1 VFAAFTRNL
10 LQFKRETKRRLGM
23 TLSLK
28 PSHVRRYAEIG
39 KLLWKYSRS
48 DIFHTSAFVDAN
60 EELPATDGK
69 GKGAQPEDLA
79 NDLEA
84 MGPTFVKLGQI
95 LSSRPDLLPAPYVK
109 ALSRLQDNVKP
120 FSFADVE
127 RIVQMELGV
136 RISKGFSHFDSDPL
150 AAASLGQ
157 VHRAELRDGR
167 KVVVKVQRP
176 GIRERIAEDFEVVE
190 EIVAFLKTHT
200 KLTRRYQFDKILD
213 EFQRTLLHELDY
225 QREAGNLRLIAENLK
240 EFPRIRIPLPVADY
254 TTRSVLTMEYVT
266 GQKITALSPLTRI
279 ELDGAG
285 LADELFKAY
294 LKQVLVDGIFHADP
308 HPGNVYVTDCEE
320 IALLDLGM
328 VGRIAPGMQEKLIRM
343 LLAVAEGRSE
353 EAGSIAIQISETS
366 DHFDETEFRRNIAQ
380 LIAEQKDSALAEIE
394 VGSVMLQ
401 ISRSAADT
409 GLFVPS
415 ELSLLGKTLLQLD
428 QVGRTLDP
436 AFDPN
441 AAVRRHVSEIL
452 HRRLTKTFTTG
463 NLLSSALEL
472 KDFIGGL
479 PPKLNK
485 IMDALGDPKLELYI
499 RPRDKH
505 QLLAGLNHSAN
516 RITAGLLLAS
526 LIVGAA
532 LLMRV
537 PTEFQL
543 FGYPGLAIICFLAA
557 AAGGIFLLVN
567 IVLQDRKHKKRVRE
581 LWE

>member
-1 VFAAFTRNL
+1 
-10 LQFKRETKRRLGM
+10 M